1 MKLITVKGT
10 LAATVLAMGSPIWV
24 TAAES
29 TYYRWIDE
37 TGTPVNSDRP
47 PPPGIQYDEIRTRT
61 NETVEGATAPDQSS
75 AGSDETQTTPSQQP
89 TQTAAAESTKDPEAC
104 AAARGNLETLN
115 SYARIR
121 VPDGN
126 GSFRFLN
133 EEEKTQQREH
143 AQAAIAHY
151 CE

>member
-1 MKLITVKGT
+1 
-10 LAATVLAMGSPIWV
+10 
-24 TAAES
+24 
-29 TYYRWIDE
+29 
-37 TGTPVNSDRP
+37 TG
-47 PPPGIQYDEIRTRT
+47 IEYDVIRTRT
-61 NETVEGATAPDQSS
+61 NETVESAAPVDDAMNS
-75 AGSDETQTTPSQQP
+75 AEPEQELP
-89 TQTAAAESTKDPEAC
+89 TQQTAQTAVAESTLDPEAC
-104 AAARGNLETLN
+104 SAARGNLETLN

-143 AQAAIAHY
+143 ALAAIDHY

>member
-1 MKLITVKGT
+1 MLKST
-10 LAATVLAMGSPIWV
+10 L
-24 TAAES
+24 TAAVLSMGASVWAIGGDS
-29 TYYRWIDE
+29 TYYRWLDE

-47 PPPGIQYDEIRTRT
+47 PPTGIEYDVVRTHT
-61 NETVEGATAPDQSS
+61 NEAVESAAPMNDDAGPAEAEQDLPAQQTAQ
-75 AGSDETQTTPSQQP
+75 A
-89 TQTAAAESTKDPEAC
+89 AAAESTLDPEAC
-104 AAARGNLETLN
+104 SAARSNLETLN

-143 AQAAIAHY
+143 AFAAIEHY

>member
-1 MKLITVKGT
+1 MKTKMLKST
-10 LAATVLAMGSPIWV
+10 L
-24 TAAES
+24 TAAVLSMGASGWAIAGES
-29 TYYRWIDE
+29 TYYRWLDE

-47 PPPGIQYDEIRTRT
+47 PPTGIEYDVIRTRT
-61 NETVEGATAPDQSS
+61 NEAVESAAPADDVVNS
-75 AGSDETQTTPSQQP
+75 AESGQDLPPQQAA
-89 TQTAAAESTKDPEAC
+89 QTAAAESTLDPEAC
-104 AAARGNLETLN
+104 SAARGNLETLN

-143 AQAAIAHY
+143 ALAAIEHY